1 MGPPYGYI
9 YTTSTKSPPYGDIYT
24 TYTMGPAFSSY
35 SRLCSH
41 KFKTMLYT

>member
-24 TYTMGPAFSSY
+24 TYTMGPPFSSN